1 MVHAFRG
8 HGAPRRAAPLVALIT
23 ASALLAGC
31 ASTAATGTTTPVAAP
46 ASSLGTVLGI
56 DPAAAG
62 NGKDLA
68 WKLGAALPMSGP
80 GAPQGTEM
88 KQAID
93 LAIEQI
99 RAAGGPAISLSVKD
113 IKNPDPVASKQAARE
128 LADEKV
134 AAKIT
139 SYGDGLGA
147 MLEDTAKDQ
156 ILTLDGVGGAQPF
169 AVGAP
174 YFYGTTAVAPGDTL
188 PGTLAWLK
196 AAHPEAKTVGLVGW
210 EMGPFNDAI
219 KADLAN
225 KVQGAGLEFNGLW
238 ETVSPT
244 TQDFSTVIAK
254 VKANKPDVI
263 IVGMGAQA
271 PGALTAQFTAAGI
284 NSTLI
289 GIEYT
294 DTAKDASKGTFGK
307 GAYSFAMNY
316 FDATAPTNPLA
327 KLFVDAYAAKYP
339 GSPAPSFYAAN
350 AYEETIAFWQ
360 ILRGTI
366 KAGGDV
372 TKGADLLKALEANP
386 DLPSV
391 YGGETA
397 KVGVTT
403 IDRTTHGVASRP
415 MGVYQYKDG
424 KVRTLATFNIGG
436 KDLVV
441 NK

>member
-1 MVHAFRG
+1 MVHTSRG
-8 HGAPRRAAPLVALIT
+8 HSAPRRVATLLALIT
-23 ASALLAGC
+23 ATTLLASC
-31 ASTAATGTTTPVAAP
+31 ASTPSSEPAKGSGAP
-46 ASSLGTVLGI
+46 TITLGSVLGV
-56 DPAAAG
+56 DAAAAD
-62 NGKDLA
+62 NGKGLT

-99 RAAGGPAISLSVKD
+99 KASGGPDISLSVKD

-134 AAKIT
+134 SAKIT

-196 AAHPEAKTVGLVGW
+196 KAHPDAKTVGLVGW

-219 KADLAN
+219 KGDLAD
-225 KVQGAGLEFNGLW
+225 KVKAAGLEFNGLW
-238 ETVSPT
+238 ETVSPA

-284 NSTLI
+284 DSTLI

-294 DTAKDASKGTFGK
+294 DTAKDASKGTFES
-307 GAYSFAMNY
+307 GAYNFAMNY

-327 KLFVDAYAAKYP
+327 KLFVDAYAAKFP
-339 GSPAPSFYAAN
+339 SAPAPSFYAAN

-360 ILRGTI
+360 IVRGTV

-372 TKGADLLKALEANP
+372 AKGADLLKALEANP

-391 YGGETA
+391 YGGDTST
-397 KVGVTT
+397 VGVTT
-403 IDRTTHGVASRP
+403 IDLTTHGVASRP

-424 KVRTLATFNIGG
+424 KVHTLATFNIGG

>member
-8 HGAPRRAAPLVALIT
+8 HSTPRRAAALAALIT
-23 ASALLAGC
+23 ATALLAGC
-31 ASTAATGTTTPVAAP
+31 ASAVETGSTAPAAAP

-56 DPAAAG
+56 DSKAAD
-62 NGKDLA
+62 NGGDVT

-99 RAAGGPAISLSVKD
+99 KASGGPEISLSVKD

-128 LADEKV
+128 LAEEKV
-134 AAKIT
+134 SAKIT

-196 AAHPEAKTVGLVGW
+196 KAHPEAKTVGLVGW

-219 KADLAN
+219 KGDLAD
-225 KVQGAGLEFNGLW
+225 KVKAAGLEFNGLW
-238 ETVSPT
+238 ETVSPA

-284 NSTLI
+284 DSTLI

-294 DTAKDASKGTFGK
+294 DTAKDASKGTFDS
-307 GAYSFAMNY
+307 GAYNFAMNY

-339 GSPAPSFYAAN
+339 SSPAPSFYAAN

-372 TKGADLLKALEANP
+372 AQGADLLKALEANP

-391 YGGETA
+391 YGGDSST
-397 KVGVTT
+397 VGVTT
-403 IDRTTHGVASRP
+403 IDLTTHGVASRP
-415 MGVYQYKDG
+415 MGVYQYKNG
-424 KVRTLATFNIGG
+424 KVHTLATFNIGG

-441 NK
+441 TK